1 MPREAYHHDWCGG
14 KFHTR
19 LFFFCGSVYDEY
31 MTIFWIV
38 IGVVA
43 AIAVWLIAAY
53 NRLVRYRYRARE
65 ALSDIDVQLKRRYEL
80 IPNVVETVKGYMQ
93 HERSVLE
100 NVTMART
107 QAMAQGGD
115 PLKRAKAENALSNT
129 LKTLFAVSENYPDL
143 KANANFLD
151 LQRELADTE
160 NKIQASRRFY
170 NGTVRDYNTAI
181 ETFPT
186 RLISGTFGFGA
197 MEFFELGS
205 EAEREPVK
213 VEF

>member
-1 MPREAYHHDWCGG
+1 
-14 KFHTR
+14 
-19 LFFFCGSVYDEY
+19 
-31 MTIFWIV
+31 MTTFWIIIAIV
-38 IGVVA
+38 
-43 AIAVWLIAAY
+43 AIALLWLVFAY

-80 IPNVVETVKGYMQ
+80 IPNLVEAVKGYMQ

-100 NVTMART
+100 NVTKART

-115 PLKRAKAENALSNT
+115 PLKRAKTENALSNT

-170 NGTVRDYNTAI
+170 NSTVMDYNT
-181 ETFPT
+181 
-186 RLISGTFGFGA
+186 
-197 MEFFELGS
+197 
-205 EAEREPVK
+205 
-213 VEF
+213 